1 MDFKKEFGTNKAL
14 EEAGVWVD
22 IGDGAQLKIARAGSK
37 KALKYSREVAKPYMA
52 QITYGKLPDDV
63 AERLAIEVLAEC
75 ILLDWK
81 TISYDGKPLP
91 YSKENA
97 LKLMTESEDFRD
109 MVSRIANE
117 RKTFQQQIEEAII
130 KN

>member
-1 MDFKKEFGTNKAL
+1 MDFKKEFSTNKTF
-14 EEAGVWVD
+14 EETGVWVA
-22 IGDGAQLKIARAGSK
+22 IGEGGELKIARAGSK
-37 KALKYSREVAKPYMA
+37 KALKYSREVAKPHMA

-63 AERLAIEVLAEC
+63 SDQLTIEVMAEC

-81 TISYDGKPLP
+81 NMTYDGKLLP

-97 LKLMTESEDFRD
+97 IKLLTEEQDFRD
-109 MVSRIANE
+109 MVSRISNE